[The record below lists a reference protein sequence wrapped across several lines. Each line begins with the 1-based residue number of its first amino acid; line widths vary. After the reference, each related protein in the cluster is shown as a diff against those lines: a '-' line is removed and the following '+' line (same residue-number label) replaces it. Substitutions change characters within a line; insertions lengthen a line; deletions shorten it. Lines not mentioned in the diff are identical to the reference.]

1 MELVWAD
8 EGAVIGKRACFS
20 RKTLKFSVPCVKAAS
35 PSSTARPHLVWPK
48 PGKTRSA
55 IAFCCRP
62 GQEPDPR
69 VANQAG
75 SLSKR
80 ETVNREEV
88 PRIDEECSDWQ
99 LADDW
104 AANPGAAILRDG
116 RLPRPLRM
124 RVFTRQAL

>member
-20 RKTLKFSVPCVKAAS
+20 RKTLKFSVPCVKATS

-69 VANQAG
+69 VANQAC
-75 SLSKR
+75 SFSKR

-88 PRIDEECSDWQ
+88 PRIEEECS
-99 LADDW
+99 
-104 AANPGAAILRDG
+104 GRAIGG
-116 RLPRPLRM
+116 RLGGKSWRGHPSGRPPAA
-124 RVFTRQAL
+124 TAQDEG